1 MTDVMTPSTHPD
13 YELTAAL
20 QLTAPEQFKA
30 LGDPLRQKVLGLLSE
45 RAATTGQLAD
55 ALACPTSTMA
65 HHLNVLLNAGLIRV
79 VRTRQVRAITERYFG
94 RTARSFVSV
103 SGDTEP
109 FDALRQAM
117 AEIASSPLPAA
128 DDVLPLYAHSH
139 ARIPATQARAFADR
153 ILQLAHEFSDMMV
166 PGEQMYGFVAAVYPT
181 DWPELPCS
189 ES

>member
-1 MTDVMTPSTHPD
+1 VMTPSTHPD

-20 QLTAPEQFKA
+20 QLTTPEQFKA

-45 RAATTGQLAD
+45 RAATTGQMAD

-109 FDALRQAM
+109 FDVLRQAM
-117 AEIASSPLPAA
+117 TEIASSPPPAA

-153 ILQLAHEFSDMMV
+153 ILQLVHEFSDTMV
-166 PGEQMYGFVAAVYPT
+166 PGEQVYGFIAAVYPT
-181 DWPELPCS
+181 DWPELPHPDP
-189 ES
+189 